1 LTVIIDLATAPT
13 HQKPLRAEFAEDE
26 IDLAGDG
33 RLDGPAVF
41 DGEIFRDESRTYVG
55 GMITATVNTDCT
67 RCLEPVTRSF
77 EIPFRDIFVDAD
89 LETEKREIEVGEED
103 LDESLVIGGRIDLA
117 EVVREQILLAM
128 PERLLCS
135 EDCRGLCPIC
145 GGNRNLID
153 CKCEDDE
160 ADPRWAALRNLN

>member
-1 LTVIIDLATAPT
+1 MMIDLANAPT
-13 HQKPLRAEFAEDE
+13 HQKALRSEFAAYE

-41 DGEIFRDESRTYVG
+41 DGEIFRDERRTYLG
-55 GMITATVNTDCT
+55 GMITATVDTDCT
-67 RCLEPVTRSF
+67 RCLEPVKRSF
-77 EIPFRDIFVDAD
+77 EIPFRDIFVDAS
-89 LETEKREIEVGEED
+89 LETDRPEVEVGEDD
-103 LDESLVIGGRIDLA
+103 LDESLVFGGRIDLA

-128 PERLLCS
+128 PDRLLCT

-153 CKCEDDE
+153 CSCERDE
-160 ADPRWAALRNLN
+160 VDPRWAALQNLN

>member
-1 LTVIIDLATAPT
+1 MFIDLATAPT
-13 HQKPLRAEFAEDE
+13 HQKPLRAEFAADE
-26 IDLAGDG
+26 IDLAGEA
-33 RLDGPAVF
+33 RLNGPAVF
-41 DGEIFRDESRTYVG
+41 NGEIFRNEHRTYLG
-55 GMITATVNTDCT
+55 GMITATGEADCS
-67 RCLEPVTRSF
+67 RCLEPVKRAF
-77 EIPFRDIFVDAD
+77 EIPFRDVFVDAGHETDQRD
-89 LETEKREIEVGEED
+89 LEVGEDD

-128 PERLLCS
+128 PEQMFCS

-160 ADPRWAALRNLN
+160 VDPRWAALKNLN